1 MQTNI
6 ELSEP
11 ETKGLQKVLG
21 DLSKR
26 EYLHRCA
33 VWGIQHPEIIH
44 DTEKLKELKI
54 AQPEQSAA
62 NASTELELPD
72 PDLIEGFEN
81 CLYLIKKNDSR
92 DSDKKDKDARILRD
106 IRKLWEMGKVSNAKF
121 EAAINRIERTLVVD
135 QQAAATKYRLSRL
148 SVFERLKDYM
158 TARQKGFFDELTGL
172 LKHLEEV
179 SASGKQMSDADFVSV
194 NRIKYLTPFYE
205 TDRSLAELET
215 DVMAVCT
222 DYYLDNDPFVI
233 YKKLDERMDL
243 ISWVMK
249 KLAADGK
256 LRLNDPT
263 SSSEWYD
270 KVK

>member
-6 ELSEP
+6 ELTEP
-11 ETKGLQKVLG
+11 ETQGLQKILG
-21 DLSKR
+21 GLSKR

-33 VWGIQHPEIIH
+33 VWGIQHPELIH
-44 DTEKLKELKI
+44 DADKLKELKI
-54 AQPEQSAA
+54 AQPVQPTA
-62 NASTELELPD
+62 NASTEPELPN

-81 CLYLIKKNDSR
+81 CIYLIKKNDSW
-92 DSDKKDKDARILRD
+92 DQDKKDKDTRILRD
-106 IRKLWEMGKVSNAKF
+106 IRKLWEIGKVSNVKF
-121 EAAINRIERTLVVD
+121 EAAIDKVERKLVVD

-148 SVFERLKDYM
+148 SVFERLKGYM
-158 TARQKGFFDELTGL
+158 TARQRGFFEELTSL

-179 SASGKQMSDADFVSV
+179 SASGKQMSDADFVST
-194 NRIKYLTPFYE
+194 NRIEYLTPFYE
-205 TDRSLAELET
+205 TDRTLAELET

-256 LRLNDPT
+256 LRLNE
-263 SSSEWYD
+263 SIQSM
-270 KVK
+270 